1 MGEPARKIS
10 AEEDALQRRL
20 VVLLKMLRESDAA
33 VRDYLEKRNREER
46 RGASAHVG

>member
-20 VVLLKMLRESDAA
+20 VVLLNKLRESEAA
-33 VRDYLEKRNREER
+33 VRDCLEKRNQEER
-46 RGASAHVG
+46 RGASTHVG